1 MTRFN
6 MPMSCAAIF
15 VSLALVHPAAT
26 LGQAVKVRHKTAVL
40 EPTGSA
46 LTVSV
51 SPSAVSFNLV
61 AKGSA
66 TGNSPISITT
76 SWSGFA
82 KSSTIDLYG
91 YFSSSSAALTGK
103 VGGDLIPTS
112 CVLGKMTTGLPTSNT
127 AFTQTGPFGGAGSS
141 LELFSQTVAGTGS
154 SNRTDA
160 LSLTINLTSLPTLP
174 ADTYTGTLIIE
185 AQEL

>member
-1 MTRFN
+1 MRFN
-6 MPMSCAAIF
+6 MPTYCAAIL
-15 VSLALVHPAAT
+15 VSLALVPPVAT
-26 LGQAVKVRHKTAVL
+26 LGQAVKVAHKTAAP
-40 EPTGSA
+40 EAGGGT
-46 LTVSV
+46 LTVSA

-66 TGNSPISITT
+66 TGNNPVSITT
-76 SWSGFA
+76 AWKGLQND
-82 KSSTIDLYG
+82 TLDLYG
-91 YFSSSSAALTGK
+91 YFTTATAALTGI
-103 VGGDLIPTS
+103 VSGDPIPTS

-127 AFTQTGPFGGAGSS
+127 AFTQTGPFGGAGAS
-141 LELFSQTVAGTGS
+141 LELFSQTVVGNGA

-185 AQEL
+185 AQAL